1 MMNFFLMGFGGPQIM
16 GTFESSYK
24 VHSVAFQKPELEGG
38 GKIILPA
45 SALDHLA
52 RLNIE
57 WPMLFQLSN
66 PSAPTKRTHCGV
78 LEFTADEGHCYM
90 PYWMMQLLLLEE
102 GKFVT
107 IRSATL
113 PKGKFVK
120 VQPHSSD
127 FLEIANP
134 RAVMENR
141 FRNFSALTQG
151 DVIKLEYNKRNYYLS
166 IIEVKPS
173 QPYKA
178 ISIIETDVEVDFA
191 PPLDQKSLPQE
202 IPKETQTPKDIKTQ
216 PMPITTSASPSF
228 QAFMGSGFTLSGK
241 GSPVSSGGKGSPVS
255 SGSPFEK
262 QISKKKEDEYD
273 TDSDEESFK
282 PFSGSGQKLK
292 G

>member
-1 MMNFFLMGFGGPQIM
+1 
-16 GTFESSYK
+16 
-24 VHSVAFQKPELEGG
+24 
-38 GKIILPA
+38 
-45 SALDHLA
+45 
-52 RLNIE
+52 
-57 WPMLFQLSN
+57 
-66 PSAPTKRTHCGV
+66 
-78 LEFTADEGHCYM
+78 
-90 PYWMMQLLLLEE
+90 
-102 GKFVT
+102 
-107 IRSATL
+107 
-113 PKGKFVK
+113 
-120 VQPHSSD
+120 VQPHTSD

-216 PMPITTSASPSF
+216 PLPITTSASPSF